1 MAGTIAVR
9 RETKSPLERRT
20 PVTPDLVGRLV
31 KGSDVEVLV
40 QPSARRIFPDN
51 EYVRAG
57 ATMAENLGD
66 SKVVLGVKEI
76 PPDLFHP
83 NTAYVFFSHVIKGQP
98 YNMPML
104 AKTLELG
111 CTLIDYEKIC
121 DETGKRLIFFGRFAG
136 LAGMID
142 SLWALGQRLRREGIR
157 SPLASIEQAHEYESL
172 HDAQVAIRKAG
183 ERIASEG
190 LPEELTP
197 LTVGVAGYGNVANGV
212 REILSELPTRE
223 VKPGD
228 LESTFKDASP
238 HCLYQ
243 TTFREEDLVEAK
255 DGRVFELQNYYD
267 HPEGY
272 RSVFDQYLPQLTVL
286 MNCNYWDERYPR
298 LVTKEQLRAMW
309 SGDTRPRLRV
319 IGDLGCDVEG
329 AVECTLKCTEPS
341 DPIYVYDPIE
351 ETISSGVDGPGPVV
365 LAVDILPAELPR
377 EASEEF
383 SSALATFLPALSRAN
398 FDVPFSELVLPPEL
412 LGAVIA
418 HRGKLTPDYRY
429 IEAHLA
435 VANGV
440 DLSDR
445 TR

>member
-1 MAGTIAVR
+1 MSGKIAVR

-20 PVTPDLVGRLV
+20 PVTPELVERLV
-31 KGSDVEVLV
+31 NSSGVEVLV
-40 QPSARRIFPDN
+40 QPSARRVFHDK

-57 ATMAENLGD
+57 ATMAENLAD
-66 SKVVLGVKEI
+66 SKVILGVKEI
-76 PPDLFHP
+76 PPDLFQP
-83 NTAYVFFSHVIKGQP
+83 DTAYVFFSHVIKGQP

-104 AKTLELG
+104 AKMLELG

-121 DETGKRLIFFGRFAG
+121 DEEGRRLIFFGRFAG

-142 SLWALGQRLRREGIR
+142 TLWALGQRLRRDGFPT
-157 SPLASIEQAHEYESL
+157 PLAEIEQAHEYDSL
-172 HDAQVAIRKAG
+172 HDAKIAIRKAG

-190 LPEELTP
+190 LPEELIP
-197 LTVGVAGYGNVANGV
+197 LTIGIAGYGNVASGV

-223 VKPGD
+223 VEPD
-228 LESTFKDASP
+228 NLTSTFDDPSP
-238 HCLYQ
+238 HCFHQ
-243 TTFREEDLVEAK
+243 TTFKEEDLVEPNEE
-255 DGRVFELQNYYD
+255 GRKFELQDYYD
-267 HPEGY
+267 HPERY
-272 RSVFDQYLPQLTVL
+272 HTVFGPHLAHLSVL

-298 LVTKEQLRAMW
+298 LVTKEQLKALW
-309 SGDTRPRLRV
+309 LSNTPPKLKV
-319 IGDLGCDVEG
+319 IGDLGCDIEG

-341 DPIYVYDPIE
+341 DPVYVFDPLE
-351 ETISSGVDGPGPVV
+351 GTISSGVDGSGPVV

-383 SSALATFLPALSRAN
+383 SSTLSPFLPALAQTN
-398 FDVPFSELVLPPEL
+398 FDVPFSELALPPEL

-435 VANGV
+435 AHGG
-440 DLSDR
+440 
-445 TR
+445 

>member
-1 MAGTIAVR
+1 MSGIIAVR
-9 RETKSPLERRT
+9 RETKSTLERRT
-20 PVTPDLVGRLV
+20 PITPDLVKRLV
-31 KGSDVEVLV
+31 KGSGIEVLV
-40 QPSARRIFPDN
+40 QPSARRIFPDH

-57 ATMAENLGD
+57 ATMAENLGE

-76 PPDLFHP
+76 PADLFQS

-104 AKTLELG
+104 AKILELG

-121 DETGKRLIFFGRFAG
+121 DDSGKRLIFFGRFAG

-142 SLWALGQRLRREGIR
+142 SLWALGQRLRRNGFPT
-157 SPLASIEQAHEYESL
+157 PLASIQQAHEYDSL
-172 HDAQVAIRKAG
+172 HEAKVAIRNAG

-190 LPEELTP
+190 LSEELTP
-197 LTVGVAGYGNVANGV
+197 LIVGIAGYGNVASGV

-223 VKPGD
+223 VQPGN
-228 LESTFKDASP
+228 LERAFEDASS

-243 TTFREEDLVEAK
+243 TTFREEDLVETT
-255 DGRVFELQNYYD
+255 DGRAFELQHYYD

-272 RSVFDQYLPQLTVL
+272 RSSFDQFLPQLSVL

-298 LVTKEQLRAMW
+298 LVTKKQLRAMW
-309 SGDTRPRLRV
+309 SGDTPPRLRV
-319 IGDLGCDVEG
+319 IGDLGCDIEG

-341 DPIYVYDPIE
+341 DPIYVYDPVE
-351 ETISSGVDGPGPVV
+351 ETIASGVDGSGPVV

-377 EASEEF
+377 EASDEF
-383 SSALATFLPALSRAN
+383 SSALASFLPGLAKAD
-398 FDVPFSELVLPPEL
+398 FDVPFSELALPPEL

-435 VANGV
+435 AA
-440 DLSDR
+440 DR
-445 TR
+445 D